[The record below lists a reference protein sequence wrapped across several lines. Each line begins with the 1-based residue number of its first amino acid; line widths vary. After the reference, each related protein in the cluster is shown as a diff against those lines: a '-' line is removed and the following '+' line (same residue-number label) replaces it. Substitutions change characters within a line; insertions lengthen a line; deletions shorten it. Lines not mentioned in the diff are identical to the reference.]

1 VSKQENK
8 SRSRDKTQSLAVAL
22 GGKMDPGA
30 EFKLGRGLDAG
41 NQKQVETLARYMK
54 SSEK

>member
-54 SSEK
+54 SLEK